1 MKRLALGLSFL
12 LAFPAARASDGG
24 ELSPEHVKQDV
35 EYAVHMLRNAY
46 AGSRFQDPGTMAGVF
61 SGLRGLVPE
70 REPMSRAE
78 LCAGIQ
84 AVLGAVPDMHLLAA
98 SPRGRG
104 MQGCAK
110 AAAVR
115 EASVG
120 ANLHGD
126 PKSEWHLE
134 GRKTPKGKEV
144 EVLAVSSF
152 NQLDGGRWGD
162 FIATADV
169 LFKKPYFI
177 VDLRGNRGGS
187 SASLQKWMTR
197 MYSGKRKFWQD
208 DWELKSPEAARIR
221 FNQWKLSKEW
231 SDDAD
236 ARRFFDGKVRE
247 AEKALESAREPGA
260 SAWEKRT
267 LAPLEGSAESVYA
280 GTIYVLM
287 DRRTG
292 SCGEYMVEWLDA
304 VFKVVKLGLPT
315 SGCVHFGNVGL
326 AILPN
331 SGLYIQMG
339 VTYVPTIYG
348 FVEKKGIPPDVPVED
363 GRDALRSALERI
375 DRDF

>member
-12 LAFPAARASDGG
+12 LALPAARASDGR
-24 ELSPEHVKQDV
+24 ELSPERVKQDV

-84 AVLGAVPDMHLLAA
+84 TVLGAVPDAHLLAA
-98 SPRGRG
+98 SPRGKG

-126 PKSEWHLE
+126 PKSEWRLE
-134 GRKTPKGKEV
+134 TRRTPEGKEAA
-144 EVLAVSSF
+144 VLAVSSF
-152 NQLDGGRWGD
+152 NRLDGRHWED
-162 FIATADV
+162 FVATADV

-187 SASLQKWMTR
+187 ASSLQKWMTR

-221 FNQWKLSKEW
+221 LNQWKLAKEW
-231 SDDAD
+231 ADDAD
-236 ARRFFDGKVRE
+236 SRRFFDGKARE
-247 AEKALESAREPGA
+247 AEKALEAAKEPGA
-260 SAWEKRT
+260 RAWEKRT
-267 LAPLEGSAESVYA
+267 LAPLEGSARSAYA

-292 SCGEYMVEWLDA
+292 SCGEYMVEWLDT

-315 SGCVHFGNVGL
+315 SGCMHFGNVGL

-339 VTYVPTIYG
+339 VTYAPTIYG

-363 GRDALRSALERI
+363 GQDALRSALERI